1 MKTSI
6 DFIGD
11 IHGHSECL
19 KALLKKLGYVER
31 AGAFRYPG
39 NERMV
44 VFLGDYVDRGPNVRE
59 TLNVVRAMRDAGSAI
74 ALMGNHEFN
83 MLSFWQK
90 NEGPR
95 YLKKVGSGYLREHTF
110 NKVAV
115 HSRTV
120 ADFVGRKAEF
130 KEMKEFAKT
139 LPFYLETETFRAQ
152 HASFDPR
159 AVARLKAAGITC
171 FADGDFE
178 ELIFRANDED
188 NEYGD
193 SLFWPIDMLL
203 KGPEMELPNHQFFF
217 DGENVK
223 RFRTRLRWWVNPA
236 AASLQE
242 LSLQPGVT
250 MPEGCDVD
258 PEIRKR
264 SYYGENER
272 PVFFG
277 HYWLTG
283 VPQLIRSNVCCLDFS
298 VAGHLG
304 NGRLAAYRFDGEQQL
319 DEKKFEWIGRE
330 HA

>member
-19 KALLKKLGYVER
+19 KALLKKLGYVES

-95 YLKKVGSGYLREHTF
+95 YLKKVGPGYLREHTF

-159 AVARLKAAGITC
+159 AVAQLKAAGITC

-178 ELIFRANDED
+178 DLIFRTNDED

-203 KGPEMELPNHQFFF
+203 KGPEMELPNRQFFF

-223 RFRTRLRWWVNPA
+223 RFKTRLRWWVDPREA
-236 AASLQE
+236 TLQE

-319 DEKKFEWIGRE
+319 DENKFEWIGRE